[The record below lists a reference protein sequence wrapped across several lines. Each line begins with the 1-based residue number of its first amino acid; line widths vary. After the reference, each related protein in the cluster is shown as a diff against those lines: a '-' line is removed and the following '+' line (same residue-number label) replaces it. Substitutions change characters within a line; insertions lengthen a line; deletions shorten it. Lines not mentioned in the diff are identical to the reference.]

1 MRKNKNNYAVWSSRI
16 KKQTSNNFK
25 KIGSSINIDKR
36 LYKEDIQGSIA
47 HTEMLYKQKI
57 ISLKVKA
64 KILWG
69 LNRIKNEIDKKKFK
83 FDISKEDIHMNIE
96 SRLFELIGD
105 DAGFLHTARSR
116 NDQVLTDL
124 KIWMKNSVNEIDKLL
139 IKIIKSLTHNAEK
152 NIKTVLPGFTHL
164 KNAQPISLAHY
175 FMSCVEM
182 FIRDRKR
189 FKNSLENLNENPLG
203 VCAISGTS
211 FNIDRWYTTKKLKF
225 KKPTNNSVDT
235 VSDRDFV
242 LDFLYNVSL
251 CSMHIS
257 RISEELIIWNSDQ
270 FNFIKLKDNLVTG
283 SSIMPQKKNPD
294 TLEYLRGKTGM
305 SYGSLLSMLTILKGL
320 PLSYFKD
327 LQDDKE
333 LVFNSFDILKNSLLI
348 FDEVLKGLII
358 NKSEMLN
365 AANVGY
371 TTATDLADNIV
382 KNLNVTFREAYQ
394 ITSKIVNFAERSNL
408 SFEELNLEQIKN
420 IDKRLNKEI
429 LELAKLHNSVNSK
442 KSYGGTSF
450 ENVKKMINK
459 LKKEIK

>member
-69 LNRIKNEIDKKKFK
+69 LNRIKNEIEKKKFK

-139 IKIIKSLTHNAEK
+139 IKVIKSLTNNAEK

-189 FKNSLENLNENPLG
+189 FKNNLENLNENPLG

-270 FNFIKLKDNLVTG
+270 FKFIKLKDNLVTG

-382 KNLNVTFREAYQ
+382 KNLNITFREAYK
-394 ITSKIVNFAERSNL
+394 ITSKIVNFAERTNL
-408 SFEELNLEQIKN
+408 SFEELNLEHIKN

-429 LELAKLHNSVNSK
+429 LELTKLHNSVNSK